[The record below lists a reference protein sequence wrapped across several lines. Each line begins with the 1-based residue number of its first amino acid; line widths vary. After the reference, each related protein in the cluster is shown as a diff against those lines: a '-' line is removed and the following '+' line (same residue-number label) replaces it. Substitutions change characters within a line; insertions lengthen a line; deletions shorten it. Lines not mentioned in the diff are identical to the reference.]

1 MRHGDGRRRDEIRGG
16 GSEVPRRGRRGA
28 WIGAVAA
35 VVGLAFAS
43 PGNAASQEGGTRSI
57 DETRSVDADATVLV
71 DVVVREVRVR
81 AWDRS
86 EVRVQGR
93 MLSQYEDFT
102 IEQEDGELRIELEPK
117 DDVEWPKDRE
127 GPDLGA
133 LTVSVPRG
141 ASVGVEV
148 VNGPLSVEGVSGQVQ
163 LETVNGDVTYRGDAR
178 WVAAEAVNGTVDV
191 RAPRSRETRA
201 GSVAGNVIVRAE
213 GGLLEAESVSGDI
226 QIYAEGAV
234 QEVDAETVS
243 GDIEFRGTPAASA
256 SLSFESHSGDV
267 VLHLPSGLSAVL
279 EAETFSGSIE
289 SAFGGEVRQDG
300 EYTPEK
306 SYRHTA
312 GAGGARITAD
322 TFSGA
327 VSFRRGG

>member
-1 MRHGDGRRRDEIRGG
+1 MSIGTDGRRKGPDGVA
-16 GSEVPRRGRRGA
+16 SVV
-28 WIGAVAA
+28 AVAA
-35 VVGLAFAS
+35 IGLALAG
-43 PGNAASQEGGTRSI
+43 PAAASAQEGGLRSI
-57 DETRSVDADATVLV
+57 DETRPVDANVTVEV
-71 DVVVREVRVR
+71 DVVVREVRVTG
-81 AWDRS
+81 WDRS
-86 EVRVQGR
+86 EVRVQG
-93 MLSQYEDFT
+93 SVFSGYEDFT
-102 IEQEDGELRIELEPK
+102 FERDEDGSVTIELEPK

-148 VNGPLSVEGVSGQVQ
+148 VNGSLSVEGVSGQVQ
-163 LETVNGDVTYRGDAR
+163 LETVNGDVTYRGNAR

-191 RAPRSRETRA
+191 RAPGSRETRA
-201 GSVAGNVIVRAE
+201 GSVAGNVIVRAA
-213 GGLLEAESVSGDI
+213 GGLVEAESVSGDI
-226 QIYAEGAV
+226 QIHAEGAV

-243 GDIEFRGTPAASA
+243 GDIEFRGTPAANA
-256 SLSFESHSGDV
+256 SLSFESHSGEV
-267 VLHLPSGLSAVL
+267 VLHLPSGLNAVL

-312 GAGGARITAD
+312 GSGGARITAD